1 MKKTFLLTVVI
12 LAVAGCFA
20 AHAKRYFDLGAPVSG
35 PAEPAFDRTLLLDRP
50 GVEGIYD
57 DFRVVYRLSP
67 TEVNYYA
74 YNFWAERP
82 ARLIRDMI
90 RERLVAQG
98 RFRRVDLDSGEEP
111 AEWLLKT
118 RVFRIEEEDRADGWF
133 ARLAMAFE
141 VVDVA
146 TGSVIAARAFD
157 RIEPLGQKDA
167 GLLAGVLS
175 RILADE
181 LDAFMRE
188 LAVKA
193 K

>member
-1 MKKTFLLTVVI
+1 MKKTFLLAVVI
-12 LAVAGCFA
+12 LAGAGCFA

-35 PAEPAFDRTLLLDRP
+35 PAEPAFDRTLLIDRP
-50 GVEGIYD
+50 VVEGIYD
-57 DFRVVYRLSP
+57 DFRIVYRLSP

-82 ARLIRDMI
+82 ARLVRDMI
-90 RERLVAQG
+90 RERIVVQG
-98 RFRRVDLDSGEEP
+98 RFRRVDLEPGKEP
-111 AEWLLKT
+111 ADWRLKVK
-118 RVFRIEEEDRADGWF
+118 VFRIEEEDRADRWF
-133 ARLAMAFE
+133 GRLAMAFE
-141 VVDVA
+141 VVEAA

-157 RIEPLGQKDA
+157 RLEPLGQKDP

-175 RILADE
+175 RILAE
-181 LDAFMRE
+181 EFDAFLRE